1 MGTPYGWP
9 CISAIA
15 AECLLALTLLV
26 SPAYP
31 SDLSSNVRLVV
42 TKSNGDAIGSGSYLG
57 NGYFLTANHVAPS
70 KDPIAAF
77 ASNGDFFAVKVIARD
92 EKLDIAV
99 LHTPTPGDVTPVS
112 VDCRFPPLGEELQF
126 TGQPKGFSFLTV
138 WSRVAKETSA
148 SDTWP
153 SVMTMDGF
161 SYEGMSGAGGLD
173 KAGRLVAVMVGNTT
187 VYLAHGMNKA
197 PLPLGWAVPAAAFC
211 PLLKQ
216 AGALE

>member
-9 CISAIA
+9 AIGA
-15 AECLLALTLLV
+15 LIANGLLALTLLV

-42 TKSNGDAIGSGSYLG
+42 TRSNGDVIGSGSYLG
-57 NGYFLTANHVAPS
+57 NGTFLTANHVVPS
-70 KDPIAAF
+70 DDPIAVF
-77 ASNGDFFAVKVIARD
+77 TSSGDFFAVKVIARD
-92 EKLDIAV
+92 EKLDIAI
-99 LHTPTPGDVTPVS
+99 LHTPTPGHVTPVA
-112 VDCRFPPLGEELQF
+112 VDCRFPKLGEELQF

-138 WSRVAKETSA
+138 WSRVAKETGP

-161 SYEGMSGAGGLD
+161 SYEGMSGAAGIAKD
-173 KAGRLVAVMVGNTT
+173 GRLAAVMVGNTT

-197 PLPLGWAVPAAAFC
+197 PLPLGWAVPSAAFC
-211 PLLKQ
+211 PLLKE
-216 AGALE
+216 AGVF